1 MVSDIAQCDFCT
13 LFIPSDKP
21 RLQCLTCPNYDLC
34 AQCALGSKSNGEHLL
49 SHPTQT
55 YSISGGQG
63 VQPVVSDDLT
73 LVYAVPV
80 IPMMSAPSSSPSP
93 SPPTPSS
100 RRTSSIRSRRIS
112 QSPPPPRSVAPQP
125 ISPPSPPALPAPVS
139 TKRSRRRTSSNWSTL
154 FDSEMEVTEMGE
166 MFFAAIFTHLDP
178 SYSGYL
184 TPEAYSGFLDDLG
197 YELHEN
203 VWKNSL
209 IQNSAFGQSKE
220 TMADKALRNAY
231 DLFSIE
237 HVLKERPA
245 SSKTRMYSLIGAKVT
260 PAGGS
265 SASKMPLLTLKG
277 FIEIS
282 TVEILCDPSRE
293 WGNLQRAL
301 KRYKLTKFASM
312 PRHVLPEDADPRMQ
326 QRVHIVSQ
334 FAKMRDEQ
342 LMVMD
347 ESNAIDLV
355 DDRRFCYRSD

>member
-1 MVSDIAQCDFCT
+1 MDFEGT
-13 LFIPSDKP
+13 LI
-21 RLQCLTCPNYDLC
+21 DL
-34 AQCALGSKSNGEHLL
+34 
-49 SHPTQT
+49 
-55 YSISGGQG
+55 
-63 VQPVVSDDLT
+63 
-73 LVYAVPV
+73 
-80 IPMMSAPSSSPSP
+80 SA
-93 SPPTPSS
+93 
-100 RRTSSIRSRRIS
+100 
-112 QSPPPPRSVAPQP
+112 
-125 ISPPSPPALPAPVS
+125 
-139 TKRSRRRTSSNWSTL
+139 
-154 FDSEMEVTEMGE
+154 G
-166 MFFAAIFTHLDP
+166 
-178 SYSGYL
+178 
-184 TPEAYSGFLDDLG
+184 
-197 YELHEN
+197 
-203 VWKNSL
+203 KNSL